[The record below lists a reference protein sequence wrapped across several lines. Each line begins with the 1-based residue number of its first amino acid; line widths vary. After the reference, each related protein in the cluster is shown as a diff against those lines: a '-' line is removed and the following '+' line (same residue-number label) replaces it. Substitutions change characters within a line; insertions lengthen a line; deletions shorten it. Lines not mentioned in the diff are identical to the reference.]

1 MRGPEFISKE
11 SAAGLK
17 ILNWTQ
23 KSVNESHVNSQ
34 AKANGAANEEAN
46 DEPDDSKGAQLP
58 KNLCLFHSIPNQS
71 QTKGNG

>member
-23 KSVNESHVNSQ
+23 KSVNEFHVNSQ
-34 AKANGAANEEAN
+34 TKANGAANKEAN
-46 DEPDDSKGAQLP
+46 D
-58 KNLCLFHSIPNQS
+58 
-71 QTKGNG
+71 